1 MAYARNILIA
11 VDQLCNAVGGGWPDE
26 TLSSRAWCWSRDNVR
41 HWPRICIDVL
51 FFWDRDRTTGRR
63 HCELSWLSE
72 QNRLQLA
79 PEFRR

>member
-11 VDQLCNAVGGGWPDE
+11 VDQLCNTVGGGWPD
-26 TLSSRAWCWSRDNVR
+26 A
-41 HWPRICIDVL
+41 RICIDVL

>member
-1 MAYARNILIA
+1 MGYVRNILIA

-26 TLSSRAWCWSRDNVR
+26 TLSSRAWRWSRDNVR
-41 HWPRICIDVL
+41 HWPRICIDAI
-51 FFWDRDRTTGRR
+51 FFFDRDPSTARR

>member
-1 MAYARNILIA
+1 MGYWKNLLIA
-11 VDQLCNAVGGGWPDE
+11 HDQLCNAVAGGWPDE
-26 TLSSRAWCWSRDNVR
+26 TLSSRAFRWSRDNVR
-41 HWPRICIDVL
+41 HWPRICIDAL

>member
-11 VDQLCNAVGGGWPDE
+11 VDQLCNTVVGGWPDE
-26 TLSSRAWCWSRDNVR
+26 TLSSRAWRWSRDNVR

>member
-11 VDQLCNAVGGGWPDE
+11 VDQLCNTVVGGWPDE
-26 TLSSRAWCWSRDNVR
+26 TLSSRAWRWSRDNVR

-63 HCELSWLSE
+63 HCE
-72 QNRLQLA
+72 
-79 PEFRR
+79 